1 MTSARTK
8 FLIGG
13 ALVLGTAGYL
23 MATSIRETG
32 TYYLTPTELATKLDA
47 DPSFRNTGV
56 KIGARVVPG
65 SIERVPGG
73 KEYAFRVTDGAK
85 VVPVVYR
92 GIAPDTF
99 TDGVDVVVE
108 GGWRPTAPSTRR
120 RCSPS
125 ARRATRT
132 RRTPRSTSRP
142 RIQGGSEGVILVGEL
157 SLWVALLMAAWAGV
171 TSCAGGALGRED
183 LVTSGRRGLYATTA
197 MIVLASLGLWTAL
210 LTHDFSLKYVASNTS
225 ANMPKVYVFAAF
237 WGGQAGSLLFW
248 TLILALFSAPRSGRR
263 ARRHATSPRGRAA
276 RWR

>member
-65 SIERVPGG
+65 SIERIPGG

-108 GGWRPTAPSTRR
+108 GRMATDGTFHATTLLA
-120 RCSPS
+120 S

-142 RIQGGSEGVILVGEL
+142 PATR
-157 SLWVALLMAAWAGV
+157 
-171 TSCAGGALGRED
+171 RE
-183 LVTSGRRGLYATTA
+183 RRR
-197 MIVLASLGLWTAL
+197 
-210 LTHDFSLKYVASNTS
+210 D
-225 ANMPKVYVFAAF
+225 
-237 WGGQAGSLLFW
+237 
-248 TLILALFSAPRSGRR
+248 PRR
-263 ARRHATSPRGRAA
+263 
-276 RWR
+276 